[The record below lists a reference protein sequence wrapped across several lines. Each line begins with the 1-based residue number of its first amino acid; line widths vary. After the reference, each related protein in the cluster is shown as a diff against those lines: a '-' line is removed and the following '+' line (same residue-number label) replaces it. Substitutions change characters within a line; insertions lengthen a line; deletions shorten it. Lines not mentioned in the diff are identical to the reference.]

1 MRRPHPKHKHR
12 CNAGEGSGGDGPV
25 PGRTI
30 RQEPDICSGVDD
42 GGREADE
49 GGVAGLGN
57 GEIISVERKPGR
69 EITELNNRDD
79 EGHSETDA
87 PDGHGPVTYDS
98 SPDAHVGQ
106 QGEGHAGGAE
116 LRQVAEAA
124 HLAPFILF
132 WGCRPGGHGVVK
144 SGRSQSPV
152 WPWSSLMTHQ
162 RKI

>member
-1 MRRPHPKHKHR
+1 ML
-12 CNAGEGSGGDGPV
+12 EGV
-25 PGRTI
+25 P
-30 RQEPDICSGVDD
+30 
-42 GGREADE
+42 
-49 GGVAGLGN
+49 
-57 GEIISVERKPGR
+57 VERKPGR
-69 EITELNNRDD
+69 RSWELNNGDD
-79 EGHSETDA
+79 EGHSKIDA

-106 QGEGHAGGAE
+106 QGEGQAGSR

-152 WPWSSLMTHQ
+152 WQWSSLMTHQ